1 MSKFKYLLKYQL
13 KKRIFSKSFL
23 ISNIITLVALI
34 LIANISNIIRLFEP
48 DQKGQKVLVVNETT
62 SINLVT
68 DLEELY
74 LKTYKNGAV
83 MHGGLYFEGV
93 DLFNE
98 EDKLPTLILK
108 TDEAGNLKGTLH
120 QFKLTETNTQVLAMT
135 VGGLASKYFLE
146 SKTEEEKALIT
157 DYGSVGRDVLIINR
171 LEDDSAVREAMG
183 TLAMFLSIPIYI
195 LLMMAVQFV
204 GGSIVEEKSSK
215 AIEYIIANVSPQQH
229 FFAKIFTSLIALVV
243 QTLLIVIY
251 GLIASLVSVLIFNQ
265 GFSGMGGASE
275 MLTGSLGIDKEI
287 VDSLLKYLPL
297 TILYLIL
304 FSGVGGLMMMVLMAF
319 VAAISTTNE
328 EYQQFQSPMM
338 IVMLIGFYGAMFGP
352 MFGHGNLFVRI
363 MSYIPFFSPM
373 MVPSLY
379 LSGSITWWDG
389 LISLALLLITT
400 IIVYRL
406 VMPMYKQAILSYDT
420 GEKMSKRIKKA
431 FKAKDS

>member
-1 MSKFKYLLKYQL
+1 MNKFKYLLKYQL
-13 KKRIFSKSFL
+13 KKRIFSKAFL
-23 ISNIITLVALI
+23 ISNIIILIALI
-34 LIANISNIIRLFEP
+34 LVANISNIIRLFEP

-62 SINLVT
+62 NPNAVS
-68 DLEELY
+68 DLETLY
-74 LKTYKNGAV
+74 EGTFKNGSV
-83 MHGGLYFEGV
+83 MHGGLYFEV
-93 DLFNE
+93 IDNFNE
-98 EDKLPTLILK
+98 EDKLPTLILTTEEGK
-108 TDEAGNLKGTLH
+108 LKGILH
-120 QFKLTETNTQVLAMT
+120 QFKLTETNTQVLGMT
-135 VGGLASKYFLE
+135 VGSLASRYFLE

-157 DYGSVGRDVLIINR
+157 DYGTISRNAIVVHRVD
-171 LEDDSAVREAMG
+171 DDSAVREAMG
-183 TLAMFLSIPIYI
+183 VLAMFFSIPIYI

-243 QTLLIVIY
+243 QTILIVIY
-251 GLIASLVSVLIFNQ
+251 GIIASLVSVLIFNQ
-265 GFSGMGGASE
+265 GASGIGGSASE
-275 MLTGSLGIDKEI
+275 MLTGSLGLDKEI

-297 TILYLIL
+297 TIVYLIL
-304 FSGVGGLMMMVLMAF
+304 FSGLGGLMMMVLMAF

-363 MSYIPFFSPM
+363 MAYIPFFSPL

-389 LISLALLLITT
+389 LISLVLLLITT
-400 IIVYRL
+400 IVVYRL
-406 VMPMYKQAILSYDT
+406 IMPMYKQAILSYDT
-420 GEKMSKRIKKA
+420 GEKMGKRIKKA
-431 FKAKDS
+431 FKAKDA

>member
-1 MSKFKYLLKYQL
+1 MNKFKYLLKYQL
-13 KKRIFSKSFL
+13 KKRIFSKAFL
-23 ISNIITLVALI
+23 ISNIIILIALI
-34 LIANISNIIRLFEP
+34 LVANISNIIRLFEP

-62 SINLVT
+62 NPNAVT
-68 DLEELY
+68 DLETLY
-74 LKTYKNGAV
+74 EGTFKNGSV
-83 MHGGLYFEGV
+83 MHGGLYFEV
-93 DLFNE
+93 IDNFNE
-98 EDKLPTLILK
+98 EDKLPTLILTTEEGK
-108 TDEAGNLKGTLH
+108 LKGILH
-120 QFKLTETNTQVLAMT
+120 QFKLTETNTQVLGMT
-135 VGGLASKYFLE
+135 VGSLASRYFLE

-157 DYGSVGRDVLIINR
+157 DYGTISRNAIVVHRVD
-171 LEDDSAVREAMG
+171 DDSAVREAMG
-183 TLAMFLSIPIYI
+183 VLAMFFSIPIYI

-243 QTLLIVIY
+243 QTILIVIY
-251 GLIASLVSVLIFNQ
+251 GIIASLVSVLIFNQ
-265 GFSGMGGASE
+265 SASGIGGSASE
-275 MLTGSLGIDKEI
+275 MLTGSLGLDKEI

-297 TILYLIL
+297 TIVYLIL
-304 FSGVGGLMMMVLMAF
+304 FSGLGGLMMMVLMAF

-363 MSYIPFFSPM
+363 MAYIPFFSPL

-400 IIVYRL
+400 IVVYRL
-406 VMPMYKQAILSYDT
+406 IMPMYKQAILSYDT
-420 GEKMSKRIKKA
+420 GEKMGKRIKKA
-431 FKAKDS
+431 FKAKDA

>member
-1 MSKFKYLLKYQL
+1 MNKFKYLLKYQL
-13 KKRIFSKSFL
+13 KKRIFSKAFL
-23 ISNIITLVALI
+23 ISNIIILIALI
-34 LIANISNIIRLFEP
+34 LVANISNIIRLFEP

-62 SINLVT
+62 NPNAVT
-68 DLEELY
+68 DLENLY
-74 LKTYKNGAV
+74 EGTFKNGSV
-83 MHGGLYFEGV
+83 MHGGLYFEV
-93 DLFNE
+93 IDNFNE
-98 EDKLPTLILK
+98 EDKLPTLILTTEEGK
-108 TDEAGNLKGTLH
+108 LKGILH
-120 QFKLTETNTQVLAMT
+120 QFKLTETNTQVLGMT
-135 VGGLASKYFLE
+135 VGSLASRYFLE

-157 DYGSVGRDVLIINR
+157 DYGTISRNAIVVHRVD
-171 LEDDSAVREAMG
+171 DDSAVREAMG
-183 TLAMFLSIPIYI
+183 VLAMFFSIPIYI

-243 QTLLIVIY
+243 QTILIVIY
-251 GLIASLVSVLIFNQ
+251 GIIASLVSVLIFNQ
-265 GFSGMGGASE
+265 GASGIGGSASE
-275 MLTGSLGIDKEI
+275 MLTGSLGLDKEI

-297 TILYLIL
+297 TIVYLIL
-304 FSGVGGLMMMVLMAF
+304 FSGLGGLMMMVLMAF

-363 MSYIPFFSPM
+363 MAYIPFFSPL

-400 IIVYRL
+400 IVVYRL
-406 VMPMYKQAILSYDT
+406 IMPMYKQAILSYDT
-420 GEKMSKRIKKA
+420 GEKMGKRIKKA
-431 FKAKDS
+431 FKAKDT